1 MRILRSIADLAEIP
15 GPVVL
20 AAGVFDGLHLG
31 HQAVLRTAL
40 DAAHAGGG
48 TAVALTFD
56 PHPARILRPGD
67 APRLLTSTPHKLR
80 LMDGLGVENVLLVT
94 FDAAFSNL
102 EPEDFIAR
110 LRAASPLLSRICV
123 GQGWRFGRARRGD
136 AALLHKWGDSF
147 QTTGVD
153 PVSVDGRVV
162 SSTII
167 RQAVEAGDL
176 ATARKLLGRDY
187 AVLGTVQRGAGIG
200 RKLGFPTANLAAH
213 NEQFPPDGVY
223 AARVL
228 IAGQT
233 RAAVANI
240 GMRPTVSPTGPRLL
254 EVHLLGFTGDFYGQ
268 DIEVAFRD
276 FLRPEKKFPTLE
288 ALRTQIA
295 ADVARAAEML
305 AGDR

>member
-1 MRILRSIADLAEIP
+1 MRILRSIADLAAIP

-31 HQAVLRTAL
+31 HQAVLRAAR
-40 DAAHAGGG
+40 DAARAVGG

-67 APRLLTSTPHKLR
+67 APRLLTSTAHKLR
-80 LMDGLGVENVLLVT
+80 LMADLGVENVLLVT
-94 FDAAFSNL
+94 FDAAFSVL

-110 LRAASPLLSRICV
+110 LHAASPLLSRICV
-123 GQGWRFGRARRGD
+123 GRGWRFGRARSGD

-187 AVLGTVQRGAGIG
+187 AVLGTVQRGGEIG

-223 AARVL
+223 AAHAL
-228 IAGQT
+228 LAGRT
-233 RAAVANI
+233 HAAVANV

-254 EVHLLGFTGDFYGQ
+254 EVHLLDFAEDFYGQ
-268 DIEVAFRD
+268 DMEVTFRD
-276 FLRPEKKFPTLE
+276 FLRPEKKFPSLD
-288 ALRTQIA
+288 ALRMQIA
-295 ADVARAAEML
+295 ADVARARAL
-305 AGDR
+305 P